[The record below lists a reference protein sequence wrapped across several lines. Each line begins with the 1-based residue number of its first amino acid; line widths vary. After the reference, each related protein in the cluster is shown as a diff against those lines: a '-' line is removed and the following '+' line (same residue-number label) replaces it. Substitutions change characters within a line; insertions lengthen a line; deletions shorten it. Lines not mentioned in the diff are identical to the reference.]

1 MSFVFCDLGDTTRG
15 LMLSEVE
22 ADIASGTLNE
32 SKRFSAEG
40 AAAYPDLLRE
50 AVRAGD
56 EDTLRESLAS
66 GPYFVAKEWV
76 NKEPNG
82 YWKSI
87 PSTAAQTFADGEF
100 NRFFVRG
107 LALEALSNGAELLEV
122 YRAKWVADPRPE
134 SEALIGACFQPV
146 SLLGDLRAN
155 QGVETAIGL
164 ARPNSGLS
172 ARIKGFPTPCLDPS
186 VPRSA
191 YRSGCALCMAGRITS

>member
-1 MSFVFCDLGDTTRG
+1 MSFTFCDLGGTTRG

-22 ADIASGTLNE
+22 ADIASGTLTE
-32 SKRFSAEG
+32 SRRFSAEG
-40 AAAYPDLLRE
+40 TAAYPDLLRE
-50 AVRAGD
+50 AVRVGD

-82 YWKSI
+82 YWKSV
-87 PSTAAQTFADGEF
+87 PSTAAQTFAEGEF

-107 LALEALSNGAELLEV
+107 LALEALSKGDELLEV
-122 YRAKWVADPRPE
+122 YRAKLVADPRPE
-134 SEALIGACFQPV
+134 SEALIGASFQPA
-146 SLLGDLRAN
+146 SLLTDLRAN

-172 ARIKGFPTPCLDPS
+172 ARIKGLPEPCVDAS
-186 VPRSA
+186 VPPSA
-191 YRSGCALCMAGRITS
+191 YRAGCALCMAARMTS

>member
-1 MSFVFCDLGDTTRG
+1 MSFVFCDLGSTTRG

-32 SKRFSAEG
+32 SKRFSEEG
-40 AAAYPDLLRE
+40 VAAYPDLLRD

-56 EDTLRESLAS
+56 EETLRESLAS

-76 NKEPNG
+76 NKEPKG

-87 PSTAAQTFADGEF
+87 PSTAAQTFAEGEF

-107 LALEALSNGAELLEV
+107 LALEALSSGAELLEV
-122 YRAKWVADPRPE
+122 YGAKSVADPRPE
-134 SEALIGACFQPV
+134 SEAMLGACFEPA
-146 SLLGDLRAN
+146 SLLADLRAN

-172 ARIKGFPTPCLDPS
+172 ARIKGLPMPCLDPS
-186 VPRSA
+186 VPSSA
-191 YRSGCALCMAGRITS
+191 YRAGCAACMAAGRT